1 MAYKIKQERVNCED
15 LEIELADGSAKTYHP
30 VLSTDTAVKEYREL
44 VNNLSK
50 IDFDKFDNNGYED
63 IGKVVIQFLNIL
75 FDEEQTIDIVKTFNG
90 KYVELLSALFPYIED
105 VVKPY
110 IEKLDN
116 ERKNYY
122 KKAIDETL

>member
-1 MAYKIKQERVNCED
+1 MAYKIKQEKINCED
-15 LEIELADGSAKTYHP
+15 LEIELADGSAKTYNP